1 MVDLVCHIYC
11 VTYHSRI
18 TGVVSD
24 WLSRKNHRHT
34 LEIDRNCLLDKR
46 TKTLLIGK
54 TPQEP
59 LDYLNKLRKLTE
71 NEENSI

>member
-1 MVDLVCHIYC
+1 MTH
-11 VTYHSRI
+11 HSRI

-54 TPQEP
+54 TSQEP
-59 LDYLNKLRKLTE
+59 LDYLNKLRKLKTE